1 MPMSETDPNE
11 LVHYSVE
18 NKVATI
24 SLDRLEKLNAFTDE
38 PVVALNNDVA
48 PVRCRSRGV
57 HSDYPRSRTS
67 LLDRCGRAPTP
78 A

>member
-1 MPMSETDPNE
+1 MSETDPNE
-11 LVHYSVE
+11 PVYYSVE

-48 PVRCRSRGV
+48 PVRCRPEAFTAIIHGA
-57 HSDYPRSRTS
+57 
-67 LLDRCGRAPTP
+67 GRAFSTGAPAPT
-78 A
+78 